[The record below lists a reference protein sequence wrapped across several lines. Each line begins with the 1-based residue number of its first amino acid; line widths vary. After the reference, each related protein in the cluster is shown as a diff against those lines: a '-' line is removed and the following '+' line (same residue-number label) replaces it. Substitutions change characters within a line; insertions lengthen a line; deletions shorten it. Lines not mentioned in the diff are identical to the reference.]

1 MGKSKQVLYLQYIR
15 VQSAFRFPMLV
26 AYIERES
33 EKREGRFVSG
43 LELLFGLKKEGEK
56 EGLWVGHSVFQL
68 PVTVHRYKG
77 APESLVLAYLYE
89 FASGISFHSSQPIIL
104 ELRVS
109 QDKIAEK
116 TGLALR
122 SVPGAIQELEA
133 DNCIRVVRTRNE
145 DTGQV
150 ELNVYL
156 LLHSTTQEPLR
167 SRPKVWDICH
177 ENSVKPYITAP
188 KTLLKSLTPMTPGAR
203 AVYLAALSLASVRTS
218 MIFTVTREDWKTET
232 LLGRNAFNRGLKE
245 CAKSG
250 LLKYKRNTIT
260 LHDPLTRKPS
270 TKTRQQPVYHEGA
283 QWKFN
288 LDAITADEWQRVAE
302 RLLKRSVT
310 VSASGWTNT
319 TADGLCPFC
328 THARSFTMHFD
339 HSQWKCH
346 HCGKRG
352 RMFQLVQQVLRE
364 SQAQRV
370 REYITEVIG
379 PAQSEA
385 PQLVTV
391 ADGHAEI

>member
-1 MGKSKQVLYLQYIR
+1 M
-15 VQSAFRFPMLV
+15 
-26 AYIERES
+26 
-33 EKREGRFVSG
+33 SG
-43 LELLFGLKKEGEK
+43 LELLFGLRKEGEK

-68 PVTVHRYKG
+68 PVTVHRYRG

-89 FASGISFHSSQPIIL
+89 FASSFSFHSSQPIVI

-109 QDKIAEK
+109 QEKIAEK

-167 SRPKVWDICH
+167 SSPNVWGICH
-177 ENSVKPYITAP
+177 ENSIKPYITAP
-188 KTLLKSLTPMTPGAR
+188 KELLKSLMPLTPGAR
-203 AVYLAALSLASVRTS
+203 AVYLAALSLASVRIS
-218 MIFTVTREDWKTET
+218 MSFTATREEWKAET

-250 LLKYKRNTIT
+250 LLKYKRNTLT
-260 LHDPLTRKPS
+260 LHDPVTRKPS
-270 TKTRQQPVYHEGA
+270 TKTRNVKDYAGDRN
-283 QWKFN
+283 WKFS
-288 LDAITADEWQRVAE
+288 LDAITAEEWQKVAQ
-302 RLLKRSVT
+302 RLLGRQLT
-310 VSASGWTNT
+310 VNASGWSHT

-328 THARSFTMHFD
+328 TQPRSFTMNFSQ
-339 HSQWKCH
+339 SQWKCH

-364 SQAQRV
+364 TQAQRV
-370 REYITEVIG
+370 REYITDVLS
-379 PAQSEA
+379 PAQSQA
-385 PQLVTV
+385 PELVTV
-391 ADGHAEI
+391 GSAQDI